1 MPVGVSA
8 KRPYSVRKWQSL
20 RHWRAAS
27 ERQARYNAGM
37 KIVSVE
43 AIPLFASFAEALD
56 GDVPAELLTPA
67 FSMRRNPLLGQGA
80 VIVRVTTDAGL
91 VGIGEAMGR
100 PGPRGTAAHINE
112 VLAPMLLGADP
123 RHHQAQFTAM
133 NEQMRFAPMGISG
146 VDMALWDLRGQIYGD
161 SLTNLLGG
169 AMRETVD
176 CYASPI
182 PYLPT
187 AEATAQ
193 YARDFV
199 AQGFH
204 AVKLKIGRGLRVDIE
219 HVEAARG
226 EIGSDIKLLVDANGA
241 YTVSESLALAKD
253 LVRLGVYWLEE
264 PVHPEYP
271 EDLARL
277 RRRVDLPVVSGE
289 WLGSWFQFRDLLR
302 AEAVDIIMP
311 NITRCGGITGMQKIA
326 DIAALDN
333 VLVAPHGVG
342 AGIGIVAA
350 AGVCAALPNFLIYE
364 YNQLFNPLRHSIIT
378 EAIDFRD
385 GVLHASGGHGL
396 GVSLNEAAVEKYRV
410 DS

>member
-27 ERQARYNAGM
+27 EGQARYNARM
-37 KIVSVE
+37 KIVRVE

-56 GDVPAELLTPA
+56 GEVPAELMTPA
-67 FSMRRNPLLGQGA
+67 YSMRRNPLLGQGA

-112 VLAPMLLGADP
+112 VLAPMLLSADP
-123 RHHQAQFTAM
+123 RHYQALFTAM

-146 VDMALWDLRGQIYGD
+146 VDMALWDLRGKIYGD
-161 SLTNLLGG
+161 NLPNLLGG

-199 AQGFH
+199 AQGFR
-204 AVKLKIGRGLRVDIE
+204 AVKLKIGRGLGVDIA
-219 HVEAARG
+219 HVEAARS
-226 EIGSDIKLLVDANGA
+226 EIGGDIKLLVDANGA

-271 EDLARL
+271 EDLARI

-302 AEAVDIIMP
+302 AGAADIIMP

-326 DIAALDN
+326 DMAALNN

-350 AGVCAALPNFLIYE
+350 VGVCAALPNFLIYE
-364 YNQLFNPLRHSIIT
+364 YNQLFNPLRHSVIN
-378 EAIDFRD
+378 EAIDFHE
-385 GVLHASGGHGL
+385 GALHPGGGHGL
-396 GVSLNEAAVEKYRV
+396 SLSLNDAAVEKYRV